1 MRTSRQQVNQYL
13 EKELLK
19 TLYQTV
25 ADLRKPEEAEEF
37 LNSFLSKAERLAL
50 AKRIAVAYWLDKG
63 RGYSNIR
70 ENLKVS
76 SATIADMQTRLKNS
90 KGIGMTLQKIKAEE
104 WANQWAAKIKKFT
117 GIK

>member
-1 MRTSRQQVNQYL
+1 MRTSKQQINQYL

-25 ADLRKPEEAEEF
+25 ADLRKLEEVEEF

-90 KGIGMTLQKIKAEE
+90 KGIEMTLQKIKAEE
-104 WANQWAAKIKKFT
+104 WANQWATKIKKFT